1 MKTRNFRGF
10 SQMSTSQK
18 KTSTLRKS
26 LKNLGFL
33 KKSRKV
39 ATFKRNQ
46 RFPCSSRILRK
57 RALLDL
63 IKNKK
68 DFHPNQVKI
77 ISFSFLQ
84 YIVCIAVVSFFFFFN
99 WMYCLHNRRE
109 LIKRPWASRSLL
121 WNSIA
126 EMYLKHQTGS
136 STCLSFRI
144 TRQSASLWFCAEI
157 WNPVR

>member
-84 YIVCIAVVSFFFFFN
+84 YIVCIAVVSFSFFLLN
-99 WMYCLHNRRE
+99 VLSAQQKGADKE
-109 LIKRPWASRSLL
+109 TLSLE
-121 WNSIA
+121 I
-126 EMYLKHQTGS
+126 
-136 STCLSFRI
+136 
-144 TRQSASLWFCAEI
+144 SAVKFDCRDVS
-157 WNPVR
+157 

>member
-46 RFPCSSRILRK
+46 CFPCSSRILRK

-84 YIVCIAVVSFFFFFN
+84 YIVCIAVVSFSFFQLN
-99 WMYCLHNRRE
+99 VLSAQQKGADKE
-109 LIKRPWASRSLL
+109 TLSLE
-121 WNSIA
+121 I
-126 EMYLKHQTGS
+126 
-136 STCLSFRI
+136 
-144 TRQSASLWFCAEI
+144 SAVKFDCRDVS
-157 WNPVR
+157 

>member
-1 MKTRNFRGF
+1 MFSEVQRFQYNPLPHFLKARLWLCFHEAGNFRGF

-84 YIVCIAVVSFFFFFN
+84 YIVCIAVVSFSFFLLN
-99 WMYCLHNRRE
+99 GLSAQQKGADKE
-109 LIKRPWASRSLL
+109 TLSLE
-121 WNSIA
+121 I
-126 EMYLKHQTGS
+126 
-136 STCLSFRI
+136 
-144 TRQSASLWFCAEI
+144 SAVKFDCRDVS
-157 WNPVR
+157 

>member
-84 YIVCIAVVSFFFFFN
+84 YIVCISVVSFSFFLLN
-99 WMYCLHNRRE
+99 VLSAQQKGADKE
-109 LIKRPWASRSLL
+109 TLSLE
-121 WNSIA
+121 I
-126 EMYLKHQTGS
+126 
-136 STCLSFRI
+136 
-144 TRQSASLWFCAEI
+144 SAVKFDCRDVS
-157 WNPVR
+157 

>member
-84 YIVCIAVVSFFFFFN
+84 YIVCIAVVSFSFFLLN
-99 WMYCLHNRRE
+99 GLSAQQKGADKE
-109 LIKRPWASRSLL
+109 TLSLE
-121 WNSIA
+121 I
-126 EMYLKHQTGS
+126 
-136 STCLSFRI
+136 
-144 TRQSASLWFCAEI
+144 SAVKFDCRDVS
-157 WNPVR
+157 

>member
-77 ISFSFLQ
+77 ILFSFLQ
-84 YIVCIAVVSFFFFFN
+84 YIVCIAVVSFSFFLLN
-99 WMYCLHNRRE
+99 VLSAQQKGADKE
-109 LIKRPWASRSLL
+109 TLSLE
-121 WNSIA
+121 I
-126 EMYLKHQTGS
+126 
-136 STCLSFRI
+136 
-144 TRQSASLWFCAEI
+144 SAVKFDCRDVS
-157 WNPVR
+157 